1 MYEVSLCQTILLLSV
16 ILRSEATKNL
26 KTSPVRKRF
35 FALLRM
41 TRDLRIAV
49 ATDAMYGVPTFPQ
62 SA

>member
-1 MYEVSLCQTILLLSV
+1 MPNYSALICH
-16 ILRSEATKNL
+16 SEEQATKNL

-41 TRDLRIAV
+41 TRDLHIAV